1 MIRDD
6 IVALLP
12 DLRAFSR
19 FLCRERESADD
30 LVQNTILSA
39 LDKQDQFEPG
49 TNLKGWLFT
58 IMRNR
63 FYSDLRTQRRRPAS
77 IDSDTAPMLTAV
89 DNPEATLALKELS
102 SALFDLSPQSREALV
117 LVGAGGFS
125 YEEAAA
131 LCGCSVGTLKA
142 RVSRARKQ
150 LSGKARINISVFN
163 GLAAACNLLVSPAL
177 VQRSEFLERF
187 MANETSNDIR
197 DFHEQL
203 KAILPRLRI
212 YALSLTRDR
221 DAADDLVHDTVIK
234 ALTGRHSFQPGTN
247 LAAWLFRIQRN
258 EFISGL
264 RRQRPTVP
272 VDTAIAESLSHP
284 AHQDSGL
291 VMREFVSAF
300 AKLAPTQR
308 EALLLAV
315 LEGLPYEVIAQHTG
329 VSVGTVKSRISRARD
344 TLERLLLEGETKPR
358 PTSGIDT
365 TADRDADEAQHE
377 QQR

>member
-1 MIRDD
+1 M
-6 IVALLP
+6 
-12 DLRAFSR
+12 
-19 FLCRERESADD
+19 
-30 LVQNTILSA
+30 
-39 LDKQDQFEPG
+39 
-49 TNLKGWLFT
+49 
-58 IMRNR
+58 
-63 FYSDLRTQRRRPAS
+63 
-77 IDSDTAPMLTAV
+77 
-89 DNPEATLALKELS
+89 S
-102 SALFDLSPQSREALV
+102 S
-117 LVGAGGFS
+117 
-125 YEEAAA
+125 
-131 LCGCSVGTLKA
+131 
-142 RVSRARKQ
+142 
-150 LSGKARINISVFN
+150 
-163 GLAAACNLLVSPAL
+163 
-177 VQRSEFLERF
+177 
-187 MANETSNDIR
+187 ETSSDVR

-203 KAILPRLRI
+203 KGILPRLRI

-315 LEGLPYEVIAQHTG
+315 LEGLPYEVIAAHTG

-344 TLERLLLEGETKPR
+344 TLERLLLEGDVKPR
-358 PTSGIDT
+358 PATSPGA
-365 TADRDADEAQHE
+365 TAQHDESDADEAPPQE
-377 QQR
+377 P